1 METKLTD
8 NSEDFKRRKA
18 EAIERALETIG
29 GLMERYAKQ
38 NCPVDTGNLRN
49 SITNALE
56 GVEAVIVGTNVEYAP
71 FVEFD
76 DKKKHVSGQAH
87 FLRDSVA
94 NHISEYKTII
104 SNEAKKVSK

>member
-8 NSEDFKRRKA
+8 NSKDFEEKKA
-18 EAIERALETIG
+18 EALKRAVNIIG

-49 SITNALE
+49 SITHATE
-56 GVEAVIVGTNVEYAP
+56 GIEAVIVGTNVEYAP

-94 NHISEYKTII
+94 NHIGEYRTVID
-104 SNEAKKVSK
+104 NELKKVSK

>member
-1 METKLTD
+1 METKLKD
-8 NSEDFKRRKA
+8 NSADFERRKA

-49 SITNALE
+49 SITNALD
-56 GVEAVIVGTNVEYAP
+56 GTEAVIVGTNVQYAP

-76 DKKKHVSGQAH
+76 DRKAHVSGQAH

-94 NHISEYKTII
+94 SHISEYKTII